1 MQFIYRNS
9 NWSFLKKIS
18 YINQN
23 FGCSIYPKIFLEEH
37 LNHVLSNF
45 HCPKRF
51 CAIRQFYTSAHEL
64 QTRTTDKTFYMVP
77 DIDNMRRGNIERE
90 NSDLLLLVRYNVSFC
105 LLSIQ
110 KHKIRL
116 KKGLFCTK
124 NWNGKKTVLLKEEI
138 SSFTEKIEPKLFYEV
153 L

>member
-1 MQFIYRNS
+1 
-9 NWSFLKKIS
+9 
-18 YINQN
+18 
-23 FGCSIYPKIFLEEH
+23 
-37 LNHVLSNF
+37 
-45 HCPKRF
+45 
-51 CAIRQFYTSAHEL
+51 
-64 QTRTTDKTFYMVP
+64 MVP

-116 KKGLFCTK
+116 KSGLFCTK

-138 SSFTEKIEPKLFYEV
+138 SSFTEKIEQKLFYEV